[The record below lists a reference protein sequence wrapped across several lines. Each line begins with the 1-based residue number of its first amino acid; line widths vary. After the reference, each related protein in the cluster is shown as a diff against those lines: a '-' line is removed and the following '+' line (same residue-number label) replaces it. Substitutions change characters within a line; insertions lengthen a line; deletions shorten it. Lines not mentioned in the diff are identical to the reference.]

1 MTVKETMSI
10 EDELEHHGR
19 VAGGVHPGYKAHSRA
34 RMKLREQLRHTLR
47 MYRAEGWEMPLP
59 YNSELT
65 VEKFVLGADAEAEA
79 VFVEI
84 RGKSE
89 DSPERYVL
97 YLEEGMEKVSCEGP
111 EGPVEFV
118 HPLNMK
124 VWGYAATLPL
134 WFDWLARRDAQNAHS
149 WVCTEEHWE
158 SEDIETQLYRV
169 ERAIVSFD
177 STSNNTANFRTAQ
190 EFTDWL
196 NEAAGPSTAQLKVL
210 ALTDAQ
216 AFSAGAEGSLY
227 CTGLSH
233 QAPGASGELPGE
245 LVVRPL
251 EITLGDL
258 TQKPRGVR
266 SLGEGVGDWAGFS
279 LVMDGAAVEQFHG
292 DDMVPLYRVQEAF
305 GTGEPRHPWWGITE
319 EGVDSVLLV
328 PARKAVV
335 TLRYDRDGADV
346 WFSAQSE
353 DKHLNKAW
361 AEEMWAR
368 RWGRELDHTRQLS
381 QQEVQ
386 ASVQK
391 AEQQL
396 IELHHQQQE
405 ERKNDDEAS
414 TGGQQ

>member
-1 MTVKETMSI
+1 MTVKETMNI
-10 EDELEHHGR
+10 EDELEYQGR
-19 VAGGVHPGYKAHSRA
+19 LAGGVPPQYRA
-34 RMKLREQLRHTLR
+34 RSEARMRLREQLRHTLR
-47 MYRAEGWEMPLP
+47 MYWAEGWDMPLP

-84 RGKSE
+84 RGKAE
-89 DSPERYVL
+89 DTTERYVL
-97 YLEEGMEKVSCEGP
+97 HLENGMEKVTCDGP
-111 EGPVEFV
+111 DGPVEFV
-118 HPLNMK
+118 HPLTMT
-124 VWGYAATLPL
+124 VWGQVATLPL
-134 WFDWLARRDAQNAHS
+134 WFDWLGRRDAQNAHG

-158 SEDIETQLYRV
+158 SEDIEAQLYRV
-169 ERAIVSFD
+169 EREIVSFD
-177 STSNNTANFRTAQ
+177 STSNNTANFRTS
-190 EFTDWL
+190 EGFTAWL
-196 NEAAGPSTAQLKVL
+196 QEAAGPSTAQLKVL

-216 AFSAGAEGSLY
+216 AFAAGAEASLY
-227 CTGLSH
+227 CTGLSQ
-233 QAPGASGELPGE
+233 QAGGAPGE
-245 LVVRPL
+245 LAVRPL
-251 EITLGDL
+251 QIALGDL

-279 LVMDGAAVEQFHG
+279 LVMDGAAIEQFHG
-292 DDMVPLYRVQEAF
+292 DDMVPLSQVQEAF
-305 GTGEPRHPWWGITE
+305 STGAPRYPWWGISV

-353 DKHLNKAW
+353 DMHLNKAW
-361 AEEMWAR
+361 AEEKWSR
-368 RWGRELDHTRQLS
+368 RWGRELDHTLQLS

-386 ASVQK
+386 TSVQK

-396 IELHHQQQE
+396 IELHRQHQE
-405 ERKNDDEAS
+405 EKKNDDAA